1 MKKVL
6 VVDDEKLIVKGLKFS
21 LEQDDMEVDTAYD
34 GGEAIEKIKA
44 NDYDIVLLDIM
55 IPVYTGIEVC
65 QMVREFSNVPII
77 MLTAKGEDMD
87 KIMGL
92 EYGADDYITKP
103 FNILEVKARIK
114 AILRRSNRKQA
125 PAKPSNVMEING
137 MKVELD
143 SRRVFVGGKELNL
156 TAKEFDLLELL
167 MAHPN
172 KVYSRNELLNTI
184 WGDSYPG
191 DARTVDVH
199 VRRLREKIEANP
211 GEPVYI
217 HTKWD
222 ISSRADMKK
231 KKRATVETEKIEE
244 KNTAQ
249 ERSRVSIRVGQR
261 TIISLIVA
269 VSVAVIAYAAL
280 WILAGTVNSKSERNL
295 DRHAQECA
303 EYIAHIVN
311 EHKAEDDIG
320 RAVDEIK
327 TMAYSLSARIVI
339 VDTDYKVVVDSY
351 GKDTGRYLVDENV
364 FSVMKGQQKYISETE
379 ENVYRRIVP
388 VINSEGYTDAVAL
401 ISLETDALDNLSI
414 YMKRNAT
421 YLFAISLILGLIAAY
436 FSAKLSVRDVNH
448 VRNEIE
454 GMKGGSL
461 EPMSVDGMFRE
472 TQELTKDIND
482 IFNKAQLLEE
492 SRQEFVSN
500 VSHELKTPI
509 TSMKVLS
516 ESLLT
521 QSDVPAEMY
530 REFMED
536 IVQEIDREAEIISD
550 LLTLVKTDK
559 GPDSLNKEPV
569 DMNEFMDLI
578 LKRLKPLAEKRSI
591 QLSFESFGDIK
602 AEIDKVKFTLAISN
616 LIENGIKYNID
627 GGWIKVSLNSDH
639 RNFYIKVAD
648 SGVGI
653 PEDCIN
659 HIFERFYRVDKA
671 RSRDTGGTGLGLAI
685 TKNIII
691 MHKGTINVYSE
702 PGKGTTFTVKI
713 PLQAQE

>member
-1 MKKVL
+1 
-6 VVDDEKLIVKGLKFS
+6 
-21 LEQDDMEVDTAYD
+21 
-34 GGEAIEKIKA
+34 
-44 NDYDIVLLDIM
+44 
-55 IPVYTGIEVC
+55 
-65 QMVREFSNVPII
+65 
-77 MLTAKGEDMD
+77 
-87 KIMGL
+87 
-92 EYGADDYITKP
+92 
-103 FNILEVKARIK
+103 
-114 AILRRSNRKQA
+114 
-125 PAKPSNVMEING
+125 
-137 MKVELD
+137 
-143 SRRVFVGGKELNL
+143 
-156 TAKEFDLLELL
+156 
-167 MAHPN
+167 
-172 KVYSRNELLNTI
+172 
-184 WGDSYPG
+184 
-191 DARTVDVH
+191 
-199 VRRLREKIEANP
+199 
-211 GEPVYI
+211 
-217 HTKWD
+217 
-222 ISSRADMKK
+222 MKK

-401 ISLETDALDNLSI
+401 ISLETDALENLSI

-436 FSAKLSVRDVNH
+436 FAAKLSVRDVNH

-559 GPDSLNKEPV
+559 VPDSLNKEPV

-616 LIENGIKYNID
+616 LIENGIKYNVD

-702 PGKGTTFTVKI
+702 PGKGTTFTVKV
-713 PLQAQE
+713 PLQAHE